1 MPGFVRLLQVV
12 KQRAS
17 VMTMD
22 REPTAR
28 SVSAADTR
36 RLCSSGSAAPDRTH
50 SRDERPDRPD
60 RADAEFGMV
69 DALHVSA
76 QRTPREY
83 AAYQREHSEY
93 PCECSSDRT
102 EPMRS
107 APWSTL
113 ALRLCTPM
121 QCRIRHGM
129 WTRRLRAGGSKQRR
143 VVRCVSYVACC
154 VLHDPLGLR
163 QAEASSGQLRAR
175 SHASEDQP
183 ELHDALLDELL
194 ASADGACIDA
204 AHMHRSMLPPDP
216 SASSSTPTARGNKQ
230 TEATCNAVKYLEH
243 LGTHPPGASGAA
255 LEYDSLS

>member
-1 MPGFVRLLQVV
+1 
-12 KQRAS
+12 
-17 VMTMD
+17 
-22 REPTAR
+22 
-28 SVSAADTR
+28 
-36 RLCSSGSAAPDRTH
+36 
-50 SRDERPDRPD
+50 
-60 RADAEFGMV
+60 
-69 DALHVSA
+69 
-76 QRTPREY
+76 
-83 AAYQREHSEY
+83 
-93 PCECSSDRT
+93 
-102 EPMRS
+102 MRS

-216 SASSSTPTARGNKQ
+216 SASSSIPTARGNQRKQ
-230 TEATCNAVKYLEH
+230 HAM
-243 LGTHPPGASGAA
+243 P
-255 LEYDSLS
+255 